1 MPSGRI
7 SDNRGP
13 PVSRGGFDR
22 GPPNDDRGPPV
33 RGGGFSFAAPDDA
46 PVMPLDDLATL
57 QNSMASITSS
67 HEKMAQAS
75 QRIEAK
81 LRADTEALEASKAA
95 FAKTKAVVEGA
106 LDKFKGRVKLNVGGV
121 KYETTL
127 TTLTADGDDSM
138 LGSMF
143 SGRHELHPNEDGEV
157 FIDRDGKHF
166 GHILNV
172 LRDST
177 VAVSINDRVALHA
190 ELQYHGIS
198 EERCKRLIT
207 VSDLRGNRSG
217 FDVFGRCA

>member
-1 MPSGRI
+1 MPSRNR
-7 SDNRGP
+7 DNLGP
-13 PVSRGGFDR
+13 PIPTYDR
-22 GPPNDDRGPPV
+22 GLPNDDRGPPV
-33 RGGGFSFAAPDDA
+33 RGGGFSFAALGDA

-57 QNSMASITSS
+57 KNAMASITSS
-67 HEKMAQAS
+67 HENMAQAS

-172 LRDST
+172 LRNSS
-177 VAVSINDRVALHA
+177 VAVNIDDRVALHA

-217 FDVFGRCA
+217 FDVFGRCV